1 MKKIILFH
9 IFIAVYS
16 STLLSQTNMQ
26 VFGSYVK
33 NLNKDYKGLTYG
45 VGIRF
50 EFGKDDAFFNK
61 YIGFAYNGPITTHA
75 INEARAYSS
84 LTDPQTIDVPTVYKI
99 PAYRLE
105 GGGRLY
111 FSGSAHN
118 YDGMNAFLNCGAEVI
133 FAPNH
138 PEYTSYDQELYTLGY
153 TQTSDVNEDGTDK
166 FALNLMLALGAG
178 IEKNFGPGNIF
189 LHVAIAL
196 PVIQNGTNSDIEDFV
211 PVPLN
216 FNAGY
221 KFSLSK

>member
-1 MKKIILFH
+1 MKKFLLFPV
-9 IFIAVYS
+9 FIAFCS
-16 STLLSQTNMQ
+16 STLSQTNMQ

-33 NLNKDYKGLTYG
+33 NLNKDYSGSTYG

-50 EFGKDDAFFNK
+50 ELGKDDAFFNK
-61 YIGFAYNGPITTHA
+61 YIGFAYNGAITTHA
-75 INEARAYSS
+75 INEAHAYSS

-99 PAYRLE
+99 PTYRLE

-118 YDGMNAFLNCGAEVI
+118 YGGVNAFLNAGAEVI

-138 PEYTSYDQELYTLGY
+138 PEYASYDQDLYTLGF

-178 IEKNFGPGNIF
+178 IEKNIGPGNIF
-189 LHVAIAL
+189 MHVAIAL
-196 PVIQNGTNSDIEDFV
+196 PVIQNSNSDIEGFT
-211 PVPLN
+211 PLPLN
-216 FNAGY
+216 FNLGY